1 MGGAHRRGAQRID
14 ALGYPR
20 PVAKAK
26 KRLSGGRLGGR
37 VGRAPVLLLH
47 HVGRRSGKARVSPLL
62 YLADGD
68 RLVIVASKG
77 GTDRHPAWFHNLVAN
92 PDTTVEVGR
101 ERRRVKA
108 RQASEKERER
118 FWPRLVEMYPSY
130 ATYQSHTDRLIPV
143 VVLEGA

>member
-1 MGGAHRRGAQRID
+1 
-14 ALGYPR
+14 
-20 PVAKAK
+20 
-26 KRLSGGRLGGR
+26 
-37 VGRAPVLLLH
+37 LH

-118 FWPRLVEMYPSY
+118 LWPGLVEMYPSY

-143 VVLEGA
+143 IVLEGA